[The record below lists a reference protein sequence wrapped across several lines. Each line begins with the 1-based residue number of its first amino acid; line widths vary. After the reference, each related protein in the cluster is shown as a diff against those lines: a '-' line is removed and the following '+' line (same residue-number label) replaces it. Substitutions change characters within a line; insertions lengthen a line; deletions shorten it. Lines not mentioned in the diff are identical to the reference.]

1 MSVGHQSYAWINE
14 PGLPVYYRI
23 TLVRGLE
30 PDEVLRRFGA
40 DPRTARSMTLE
51 ERSLHPQSW
60 QLVCVHDL
68 GGWTVA
74 IEDDWH
80 DGPGANAAAALSAGT
95 ELVTVYT
102 NVLAHHRFTHIVD
115 GDVRTDFDALDAG
128 TRFGS
133 RPDRLTDAM
142 RRIGLDPRPEFDDP
156 DDEPEYVVH
165 AAAMLLALAE
175 EVTGVALTAEMLSGP
190 ALTAAVPEPATN
202 GWSTPGSR
210 EIRAH

>member
-23 TLVRGLE
+23 TLVRSLE

-40 DPRTARSMTLE
+40 DPSTVRSMTLE

-60 QLVCVHDL
+60 LLVCVHDL
-68 GGWTVA
+68 GGWTLA
-74 IEDDWH
+74 LEDDCH
-80 DGPGANAAAALSAGT
+80 DGPGENAVTALSAGT

-102 NVLAHHRFTHIVD
+102 DVLAHHRFTHIVD

-133 RPDRLTDAM
+133 RPDGLAAAM
-142 RRIGLDPRPEFDDP
+142 RRIGLDSRPEFEDP
-156 DDEPEYVVH
+156 DDEPEYVAH
-165 AAAMLLALAE
+165 AGAMLLALAE
-175 EVTGVALTAEMLSGP
+175 EVTGVSVTAEMLSGP
-190 ALTAAVPEPATN
+190 APTAKVPDPATN
-202 GWSTPGSR
+202 G
-210 EIRAH
+210 